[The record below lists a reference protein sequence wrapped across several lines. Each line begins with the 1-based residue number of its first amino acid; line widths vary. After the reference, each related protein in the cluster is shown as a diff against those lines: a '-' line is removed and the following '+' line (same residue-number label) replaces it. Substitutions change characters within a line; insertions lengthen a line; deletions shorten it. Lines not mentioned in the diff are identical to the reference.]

1 MKIRIDIDNVIS
13 NFNDT
18 LLNEYLIQTLR
29 SNGIINKNA
38 KYIRNDMFDWTEEA
52 EKSFYK
58 NNIEKIAKKY
68 IMVDNLEHIKLK

>member
-38 KYIRNDMFDWTEEA
+38 KYIRNGMFDWTEEA
-52 EKSFYK
+52 EK
-58 NNIEKIAKKY
+58 II
-68 IMVDNLEHIKLK
+68 L